1 MNSKTLLV
9 LLSAVLLL
17 GVAAWWTRS
26 RQATDAR
33 ESEIALFEGVERGR
47 IRAFEIENVAR
58 GERVRFERG
67 ADGVWVVT
75 DPVRANADTAL
86 VDQVLGP
93 ALERRGT
100 PVPLADSDPAKLGLE
115 PPRSVLTL
123 EELVDGTVR
132 TQRAEFGEP
141 DLDGDRVV
149 VRVRGRLVRTWRDL
163 ATTLARNA
171 EDFRSH
177 QLLALDPRQILEL
190 ERTGTFTLPDGRA
203 IDANFAA
210 FADGGAWRATTPVHA
225 QLDPLGMSIWITALS
240 RLGIASYVD
249 FGTTPLANFGLDP
262 PEVTLSI
269 GTAAATL
276 PLLRFGRVN
285 HDRNAD
291 WLCSVAGDPH
301 VYAIDPG
308 AVGLL
313 TAGVEDLVDHRFLR
327 LTRTSIDGFRLD
339 SPRGALE
346 AALQRKIWRVRAQP
360 RGASDWG
367 AWKDAEPAHVADVLD
382 QLDAFEFARF
392 DPAARLEAADAVAG
406 IHVRAGGVE
415 QGGILGAPFTGERGG
430 RAVHF
435 KRDGDALVAIAD
447 EKLSELANL
456 ELDQLTSLRVVEVVE
471 VNLRALTIGDDVRKE
486 TTRHYLHTDKGVW
499 VSEGLETEAR
509 ELHGILDRLLFPR
522 AERHLTAAERV
533 ELTGVIGVAFAER
546 DGGTKG
552 FRVGKIAAGPLAG
565 RCAFLDDEL
574 RQSLAPDTTL
584 YDALDA
590 LLAH

>member
-47 IRAFEIENVAR
+47 IRAFEIENVAH

-75 DPVRANADTAL
+75 DPVRANADIAL

-313 TAGVEDLVDHRFLR
+313 TAGVEDLPR
-327 LTRTSIDGFRLD
+327 LNFNNGAHVQFRL
-339 SPRGALE
+339 P
-346 AALQRKIWRVRAQP
+346 QRSGESTGRIPHRQGPHRSEQREDVQ
-360 RGASDWG
+360 
-367 AWKDAEPAHVADVLD
+367 HV
-382 QLDAFEFARF
+382 
-392 DPAARLEAADAVAG
+392 
-406 IHVRAGGVE
+406 H
-415 QGGILGAPFTGERGG
+415 
-430 RAVHF
+430 
-435 KRDGDALVAIAD
+435 
-447 EKLSELANL
+447 
-456 ELDQLTSLRVVEVVE
+456 
-471 VNLRALTIGDDVRKE
+471 
-486 TTRHYLHTDKGVW
+486 
-499 VSEGLETEAR
+499 
-509 ELHGILDRLLFPR
+509 
-522 AERHLTAAERV
+522 
-533 ELTGVIGVAFAER
+533 
-546 DGGTKG
+546 
-552 FRVGKIAAGPLAG
+552 
-565 RCAFLDDEL
+565 
-574 RQSLAPDTTL
+574 QSG
-584 YDALDA
+584 
-590 LLAH
+590 LLAAQSHHREKHDQQDEREVETNGHAEQAHRAHRACDGSITRRGVVGRGHA